1 MYFGGGNVNVFA
13 GTYVSYTTF
22 AAEFSGIYQDVAAS
36 PGQAFAADMWFYNAS
51 GDPIPGPG
59 TSSTNESFLE
69 VQFRAG
75 PTVMQQ
81 YVTTFM
87 NSATPQNVWFNL
99 QATNAGAF
107 GTTPPTSNAKYLIA
121 PPGTTTVRFQVTMHD
136 IANSSGFGSL
146 YYDSASLMLKIP
158 VSLGVVAAGSNVNL
172 SWKSQGATSY
182 QIQYKNDLGD
192 PAWTNLE
199 VVAGTGLIIT
209 RSYPAV
215 GARRFYRVLT
225 L

>member
-1 MYFGGGNVNVFA
+1 
-13 GTYVSYTTF
+13 
-22 AAEFSGIYQDVAAS
+22 
-36 PGQAFAADMWFYNAS
+36 
-51 GDPIPGPG
+51 
-59 TSSTNESFLE
+59 
-69 VQFRAG
+69 
-75 PTVMQQ
+75 
-81 YVTTFM
+81 
-87 NSATPQNVWFNL
+87 
-99 QATNAGAF
+99 
-107 GTTPPTSNAKYLIA
+107 
-121 PPGTTTVRFQVTMHD
+121 
-136 IANSSGFGSL
+136 
-146 YYDSASLMLKIP
+146 MLKIP

-192 PAWTNLE
+192 LAWTNLE